1 MAEGSTRN
9 DPVFSRTYAGP
20 GRTPTRDEVR
30 DTVADAVLSESAG
43 SG

>member
-9 DPVFSRTYAGP
+9 DPVFPRAYAGP
-20 GRTPTRDEVR
+20 RRTPARDEVR
-30 DTVADAVLSESAG
+30 DTVADAVLSEAAE

>member
-9 DPVFSRTYAGP
+9 DPVFPRTYAGP
-20 GRTPTRDEVR
+20 RRTPARDEVR
-30 DTVADAVLSESAG
+30 DTVADAVLSEAAE

>member
-9 DPVFSRTYAGP
+9 DPVFSRTYEGP
-20 GRTPTRDEVR
+20 GRTPTRDEAR
-30 DTVADAVLSESAG
+30 GTVADAVLSEAAE